1 MKCINVISISGDI
14 WDEVD
19 SISSSVRT
27 LDVDLFQ
34 SKKQLAVIN

>member
-1 MKCINVISISGDI
+1 MKFINVISMSGDI
-14 WDEVD
+14 RDEVD
-19 SISSSVRT
+19 RISSLVWT